1 MPISTKN
8 GLYALQDVPDRGK
21 GLIATTNI
29 PKGTRILSEKPL
41 MVIPARKPVSYFSIS
56 QQLEALSEEQR
67 DAFLSMKN
75 VHPSVGD
82 KIIGIFRTNFLCLT
96 KSGDLAIFQEACRI
110 NHDCE
115 SNTFHYWNDNI
126 KRHTVHATRD
136 IQSGEEITISY
147 VSSMMK
153 YYARRETLR
162 QSFKFTCWCRPCS
175 LPDKQSQKRDRVIE
189 KILHFAKLERSS
201 QSVSPDEALSYL
213 RSQVCLYNEL
223 GLEDYDFARVHG
235 HAASL
240 FIKHGDLARGRLFAQ
255 MAASMFETLLGND
268 STEVIH
274 YACLARNP
282 ASDPQYGFSMM
293 WHTSVGDVPHG
304 LTSDDF
310 EDWLWKTKEPEGL
323 ERPMSPLYQGWFSG
337 FADLPHRDDIYAGGS
352 VKIPHSCFLGEIVA
366 VDFVHRLEFEIRD
379 IYDET
384 IPLRFYTNGE
394 GAELPPEEYSRG
406 DTIAVLDA
414 SRYEFEDGVSGIRHE
429 EPWMMKVFPL
439 CLDEVLA
446 LNDQV
451 HEFSFRQQ
459 NNTRKCHGCG
469 RTSAEALMKRCDKCL
484 LFWYCN
490 SECQDVGRNTI
501 TKTHED
507 YCKFLQNP
515 DLRALFL
522 IKWKD
527 VQNHIHFPLKV
538 IDAS

>member
-126 KRHTVHATRD
+126 KRHT
-136 IQSGEEITISY
+136 
-147 VSSMMK
+147 
-153 YYARRETLR
+153 
-162 QSFKFTCWCRPCS
+162 
-175 LPDKQSQKRDRVIE
+175 QSQKRDRVIE

-268 STEVIH
+268 SIEVIH

-366 VDFVHRLEFEIRD
+366 VDFCHRLEFEIRD

-429 EPWMMKVFPL
+429 EPWMVKVFPL

-469 RTSAEALMKRCDKCL
+469 RTSAEASMKRCDKCL

-507 YCKFLQNP
+507 YCKFLQDP